1 MLSKEWVQ
9 SASLSQSPLMVLP
22 NNYLSRLDGVRLQ
35 AHERKQLS
43 SRECEEY
50 LVCESLLSGLRGG
63 TKLYPVDS
71 VVFYHDLVLHKT
83 GPMQRYQRTA
93 KVVEAE
99 PWCLIKAAGYLRTFV
114 ETQP

>member
-1 MLSKEWVQ
+1 MGFVCK
-9 SASLSQSPLMVLP
+9 LM
-22 NNYLSRLDGVRLQ
+22 SG
-35 AHERKQLS
+35 KQLS

-63 TKLYPVDS
+63 TKLYPVDFWGLFS
-71 VVFYHDLVLHKT
+71 IMALFYTKT
-83 GPMQRYQRTA
+83 GQMQRYQRTA